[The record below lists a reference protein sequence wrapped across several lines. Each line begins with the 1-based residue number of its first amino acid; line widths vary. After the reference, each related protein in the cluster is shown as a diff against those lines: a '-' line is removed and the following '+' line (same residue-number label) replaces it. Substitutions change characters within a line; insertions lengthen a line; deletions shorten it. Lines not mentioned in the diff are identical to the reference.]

1 MKIGHER
8 AFLNLCPEGKK
19 VDYQALANQVRLEI
33 DLNNQK
39 ISSYL
44 TYFIGLI
51 SIVITLYLFLLDN
64 HPPLVYSVI
73 YLTLSFVI
81 VLTFICKIRKIIVK
95 NEREI
100 DGYMGLQAYLAG
112 SKMFVLEG
120 TPKGIKNIMENL
132 NKIPRVK
139 KKDLMNIV
147 REEDSK
153 NNKKENENTS
163 TSKTN

>member
-1 MKIGHER
+1 MKKGHER
-8 AFLNLCPEGKK
+8 VFLNLHPEGKK

-51 SIVITLYLFLLDN
+51 SIVITFYLFLLDN
-64 HPPLVYSVI
+64 RLPLMYSVI

-81 VLTFICKIRKIIVK
+81 VLTFIYKMRKIIIK
-95 NEREI
+95 NERGIE
-100 DGYMGLQAYLAG
+100 GYMGLQAYLSG

-120 TPKGIKNIMENL
+120 TKDIIKNIMENL
-132 NKIPRVK
+132 NKIPGIK

-147 REEDSK
+147 IREDSK
-153 NNKKENENTS
+153 INNKEK
-163 TSKTN
+163 